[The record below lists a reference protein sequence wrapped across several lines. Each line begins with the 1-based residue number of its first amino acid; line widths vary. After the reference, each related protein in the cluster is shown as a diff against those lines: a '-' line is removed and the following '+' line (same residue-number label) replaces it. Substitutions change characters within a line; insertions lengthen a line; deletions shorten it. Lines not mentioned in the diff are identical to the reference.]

1 MSLYLKVVYSK
12 GVDQDCQ
19 ASETL
24 QLSIGDYVLVDNE
37 RYQDTGEVVAFMT
50 KREVV
55 IKRNTEMPQVLK
67 KVDKP
72 LDSKERTK
80 RIEDVYQY
88 AKDEIKLHKLD
99 MKLIKTHVSSDNK
112 LATFLFVADSRVDFR
127 LLVKSLSRRAG
138 SRIELR
144 QIGVRDET
152 AILGGFGSC
161 GQQLCCSKFLN
172 KFQSINVKIVKDQGL
187 PLTPSSIT
195 GVCGRLKCCLK
206 FEHKAYLETMEE
218 LPKVGTKYKTE
229 KGLGKVVNIN
239 VLKHS
244 IMVKLFSSNNNVSDI
259 IEVVFKD
266 KHVTEKCGTCTSD
279 RQCTGRC
286 RK

>member
-1 MSLYLKVVYSK
+1 MCEYLKVEYSR

-19 ASETL
+19 VSASL
-24 QLSIGDYVLVDNE
+24 GVSVGDFVVVDND
-37 RYQDTGEVVAFMT
+37 RYQDTGEVVAFIK

-55 IKRNTEMPQVLK
+55 IKRNSEIPQVMQ
-67 KVDKP
+67 KVEKP
-72 LDSKERTK
+72 NKSPERAK
-80 RIEDVYQY
+80 RIEEVYQY
-88 AKDEIKLHKLD
+88 ARDEIRQHHLD
-99 MKLIKTHVSSDNK
+99 MKLIKAHVSSDDK
-112 LATFLFVADSRVDFR
+112 LATFLFVAESRVDFR
-127 LLVKSLSRRAG
+127 LLVKSLSRRIG

-152 AILGGFGSC
+152 AIIGGFGSC
-161 GQQLCCSKFLN
+161 GQELCCSKFLT

-206 FEHKAYLETMEE
+206 FEHKAYIDTMNE
-218 LPKVGTKYKTE
+218 LPQVGTKYKTE
-229 KGLGKVVNIN
+229 KGPGKVVSIN

-244 IMVKLFSSNNNVSDI
+244 ITVKLYNSNNHGTEL
-259 IEVVFKD
+259 IEVAFRNKLT
-266 KHVTEKCGTCTSD
+266 TEKCGTCASD
-279 RQCTGRC
+279 CQCTGRC

>member
-1 MSLYLKVVYSK
+1 MCVYLKVVYSK

-19 ASETL
+19 ASAAL
-24 QLSIGDYVLVDNE
+24 GLKVGDYVVVDNE
-37 RYQDTGEVVAFMT
+37 RYQDIGEVVAFIK
-50 KREVV
+50 KREAVV
-55 IKRNTEMPQVLK
+55 KRNSEMPKVLN
-67 KVDKP
+67 KVEKP
-72 LDSKERTK
+72 EKSAEKEK
-80 RIEDVYQY
+80 RIEEVFQY
-88 AKDEIKLHKLD
+88 AKEEIKQHKLG
-99 MKLIKTHVSSDNK
+99 MKLIKTHISSDQK
-112 LATFLFVADSRVDFR
+112 LATFLFIAEARVDFR
-127 LLVKSLSRRAG
+127 LLVKSLSRRVG

-144 QIGVRDET
+144 QVGVRDET
-152 AILGGFGSC
+152 AIIGGFGSC

-206 FEHKAYLETMEE
+206 FEHKAYVDTVEE
-218 LPKVGTKYKTE
+218 LPKIGAKYKTE
-229 KGLGKVVNIN
+229 KGQGKVVGVN

-244 IMVKLFSSNNNVSDI
+244 IMVKLFNSNNNGSDE

-266 KHVTEKCGTCTSD
+266 KLITEKCGTCSSD
-279 RQCTGRC
+279 RQCSGRC